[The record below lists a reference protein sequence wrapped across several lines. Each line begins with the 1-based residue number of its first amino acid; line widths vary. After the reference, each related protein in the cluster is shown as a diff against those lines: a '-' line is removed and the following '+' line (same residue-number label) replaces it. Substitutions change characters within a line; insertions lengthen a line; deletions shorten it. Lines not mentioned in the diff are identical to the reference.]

1 MLGKGRLLLNALLQ
15 SDEGFNFNALPGIM
29 KRETETKKIF
39 YEIHFKLGG
48 YLSTT
53 YRFYCNLETCSK
65 LKHFR
70 KVRSVCVY
78 ARTYD
83 GHTLGV
89 SAVAAKP

>member
-1 MLGKGRLLLNALLQ
+1 MGKGRLLLNALLQ
-15 SDEGFNFNALPGIM
+15 SDEGFNFKALPGIM
-29 KRETETKKIF
+29 KRETSLKLRK
-39 YEIHFKLGG
+39 YFKLGG

-70 KVRSVCVY
+70 KVRSVCVCVY
-78 ARTYD
+78 ACTYD